1 MFFKVIVFYKKYQI
15 WFSFSFNSA
24 FIYFAFTITKTTTF
38 LANAITQINSNMN
51 FNNNSMNSNNK
62 KSNNIDINND
72 EVILQLSADSK
83 KIVLLFWHF
92 TGSFLFAFA
101 KNFVLKQ
108 LWFTKCVE
116 NFVVYE
122 RALV

>member
-1 MFFKVIVFYKKYQI
+1 MT
-15 WFSFSFNSA
+15 A
-24 FIYFAFTITKTTTF
+24 FIYFAFTITKTTSF
-38 LANAITQINSNMN
+38 LANAIAQINSNMN

-62 KSNNIDINND
+62 KSNNIDMKGIINND

-116 NFVVYE
+116 NFVVYD